1 MRAGGVGGGARHA
14 QALGGEVRVSRQG
27 RGQVDGAHEGER
39 GSRDFTHW
47 ASSPLIFLDGRA
59 NSISVRLFLGES
71 NM

>member
-14 QALGGEVRVSRQG
+14 QALGGEVRVSRRG
-27 RGQVDGAHEGER
+27 RGQVDEGER